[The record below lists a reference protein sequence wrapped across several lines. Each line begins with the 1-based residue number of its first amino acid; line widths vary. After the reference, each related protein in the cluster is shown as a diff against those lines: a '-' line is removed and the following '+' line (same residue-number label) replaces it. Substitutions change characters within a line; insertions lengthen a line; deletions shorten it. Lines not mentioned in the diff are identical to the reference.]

1 MSMNGLM
8 RRRLLAVLAA
18 ALAMHPSARA
28 GEIYQATSAYHH
40 IRVVEDG
47 GYRLLC
53 FDDATESR
61 ISLQDPWRGHFEYT
75 EYFHMPWLWNTNLS
89 RVLMIGLG
97 GGSAQRAFEH
107 YYPNVTID
115 TAELDPLVVRIA
127 RNYFGF
133 EESERQRVFMEDG
146 RMFLRH
152 STARYDLI
160 ILDAYVQGRYG
171 SSIPQHL
178 ATKEFFELAR
188 DHLTTNGIFA
198 DNVIGTLDNWH
209 AGIVGATYR
218 TLKTVFPQVYLF
230 PAKSSMNVVLQ
241 ATRATV
247 LPDLNGLRRRAAL
260 LAQTGRVTLPGFRE
274 RLERIHINPPAG
286 AASSPILT
294 DDYAPVEGLS
304 EAGGP

>member
-1 MSMNGLM
+1 MAL
-8 RRRLLAVLAA
+8 LAA
-18 ALAMHPSARA
+18 ALAMYSSAGA
-28 GEIYQATSAYHH
+28 GEIYQAASAYHH

-47 GYRLLC
+47 SYRLLC

-107 YYPNVTID
+107 YYPSVTID
-115 TAELDPLVVRIA
+115 TVELDPLVLRIA

-133 EESERQRVFMEDG
+133 EESERQRVFIEDG
-146 RMFLRH
+146 RLFLRR
-152 STARYDLI
+152 SARRYDLI

-188 DHLTTNGIFA
+188 EHLTTNGIFA
-198 DNVIGTLDNWH
+198 DNVIGTLDDWH
-209 AGIVGATYR
+209 AGIVGAIYR

-230 PAKSSMNVVLQ
+230 PAKSSMNVVVL

-247 LPDLNGLRRRAAL
+247 LPDINGLRQRAAL
-260 LAQTGRVTLPGFRE
+260 LAQTGRVTLPGFGE
-274 RLERIHINPPAG
+274 RLERIRITPPAS
-286 AASSPILT
+286 AAASPILT
-294 DDYAPVEGLS
+294 DDYAPVEGIS
-304 EAGGP
+304 GTGGP

>member
-1 MSMNGLM
+1 MAL
-8 RRRLLAVLAA
+8 LAA
-18 ALAMHPSARA
+18 ALAALASARA

-75 EYFHMPWLWNTNLS
+75 EYFHMPWLWNTNIG

-97 GGSAQRAFEH
+97 GGSAQRAFQH
-107 YYPNVTID
+107 YYPNVSVD
-115 TAELDPLVVRIA
+115 TVELDPLVLRIA
-127 RNYFGF
+127 RNFFGF
-133 EESERQRVFMEDG
+133 EESERQRVFIEDG
-146 RMFLRH
+146 RLFLRR
-152 STARYDLI
+152 SSARYDLI

-198 DNVIGTLDNWH
+198 DNVIGTLDDWH
-209 AGIVGATYR
+209 AGIVGAIYR

-230 PAKSSMNVVLQ
+230 QAKSSMNVVMQ
-241 ATRATV
+241 ATRATI
-247 LPDLNGLRRRAAL
+247 LPDINGLRRRADL
-260 LAQTGRVTLPGFRE
+260 LTQTGRVTLPGFRE
-274 RLERIHINPPAG
+274 RLERIRINPPASAPG
-286 AASSPILT
+286 SPILT

-304 EAGGP
+304 ETGGP